1 MKRLDNSMSRS
12 RPLPKHKSP
21 AQLAKRFITGN
32 SGECEAYL
40 FKFQEQG
47 SEEPRTMTIAAAR
60 LEDAVSYVRRDS
72 PDFQIKSAQN
82 LGLIVLVSGS
92 PLD

>member
-1 MKRLDNSMSRS
+1 M
-12 RPLPKHKSP
+12 PKHKST
-21 AQLAKRFITGN
+21 AQLAKQFITGN

-40 FKFQEQG
+40 FEFQEQG
-47 SEEPRTMTIAAAR
+47 SEERRMMTIAAAK

-72 PDFQIKSAQN
+72 PNFQIKSVQN